1 MYRESSKLS
10 TWFLSRPKR
19 TGFIFFLSLLTLIS
33 LIVLQRY
40 LLFKENKSREI
51 TNILTGVEQNIH
63 QSLKNSYNVALMLAL
78 TVNDEGVPMNFDVIA
93 EKLVKSNSEFQAVQL
108 VPNGVIKY
116 LHSLKGNEGVLN
128 VDLFKSPA
136 ITQIEM
142 KRAIDS
148 REMYFQGPVKL
159 NQGGIGVVGRMPMFI
174 KGKFWGF
181 SVVVIKLD
189 TLFKNAGI
197 DNEKYKDYKF
207 QFSKVNA
214 ITKKEEFF
222 IPLNIH
228 YLKKQSKSIIFT
240 EGDWKLS
247 LINVNPYD
255 TWFNL
260 ISAILFGLGLAILST
275 YLLIKLLKKQAQLRV
290 QLRNKD
296 SQLVDTESKF
306 KNIFDNAAIG
316 IARIN
321 SKTGQILEVNQYLC
335 NFLGFNAAELME
347 KKIKSVIYQD
357 DLEEDR
363 VLFKKM
369 LAGEIRQFSTETRYV
384 NKNGSVNW
392 GNVIITP
399 LWNEGKEPSNH
410 ILILED
416 VMQRKIEEKTLIE
429 SQKRIESLI
438 NTIDGIVW
446 EANLQTH
453 ESIFISKKVEDILG
467 YSVEEWMSSPDFW
480 LQKLYP
486 EDRERMVIYVSKL
499 LPGNNQHVEEYRLYA
514 KDGSLVWIR
523 DIVTVIDE
531 PNQPVKLRGIMID
544 VTSHK
549 EAEAALDK
557 SYTLVSEQNKRLL
570 NFSYIVS
577 HNLRS
582 HASNILGISTL
593 IENAQNEEDRN
604 EMIQLLKT
612 VSTNLNETLL
622 NLNNIVSIQTSLD
635 VVVEPLN
642 LSEYVLRTLETQNV
656 QILSK
661 EAIVINEIDEDI
673 EVNFNKAYLESI
685 LLNLISNALRYSH
698 PDRVPII
705 NLTCVEENHQW
716 VLKVADNGV
725 GIDLN
730 KHGDK
735 MFGIYQTFNGNADAR
750 GFGLFISKNQI
761 DAMGGKIE
769 VESTLGEGTT
779 FKIYFKG

>member
-1 MYRESSKLS
+1 MYRESSNLS
-10 TWFLSRPKR
+10 NWFLSRPKR

-51 TNILTGVEQNIH
+51 TNILTGVEQNIQ
-63 QSLKNSYNVALMLAL
+63 QSLKNSYNVALTLAL
-78 TVNDEGVPMNFDVIA
+78 TVNDDGVPMNFEVIA
-93 EKLVKSNSEFQAVQL
+93 DKLVKSNPEFQAVQL

-116 LHSLKGNEGVLN
+116 LYPLKGNEGALN

-136 ITQIEM
+136 ITQLEM
-142 KRAIDS
+142 KKAID
-148 REMYFQGPVKL
+148 RKKMYFQGPVKL

-181 SVVVIKLD
+181 SAVVIKLD
-189 TLFKNAGI
+189 VLFKNAGI
-197 DNEKYKDYKF
+197 DNEKYQDYKF

-222 IPLNIH
+222 IPLNIN
-228 YLKKQSKSIIFT
+228 YLQKQSKSIIFT

-260 ISAILFGLGLAILST
+260 ISAILFGLGLTVLST
-275 YLLIKLLKKQAQLRV
+275 YLLIKLLKKQAELRV

-296 SQLVDTESKF
+296 TQLLDTESKF

-321 SKTGQILEVNQYLC
+321 SETGQILEVNQYLC
-335 NFLGFNAAELME
+335 NFLGFDAAELMQ
-347 KKIKSVIYQD
+347 KKIKTVIHHD
-357 DLEEDR
+357 DLNEDR
-363 VLFKKM
+363 ILFKK
-369 LAGEIRQFSTETRYV
+369 LFAGEIRQINREKRYV
-384 NKNGSVNW
+384 NKNGNVTW

-399 LWNEGKEPSNH
+399 LWNEGEEPSNH

-416 VMQRKIEEKTLIE
+416 VTQRKIEEKTLID

-446 EANLQTH
+446 EGDFDSH
-453 ESIFISKKVEDILG
+453 DCIFVSKKVEDILG
-467 YSVEEWMSSPDFW
+467 YSVEEWMSSAGFW
-480 LQKLYP
+480 LNHLHPDDRTRMLAYIEKLEP
-486 EDRERMVIYVSKL
+486 DTH
-499 LPGNNQHVEEYRLYA
+499 QHVEEYRFFA
-514 KDGSLVWIR
+514 KDGSIVWIR
-523 DIVTVIDE
+523 DIVTVIEE
-531 PNQPVKLRGIMID
+531 PNQPLKLRGIMID
-544 VTSHK
+544 VTKHK
-549 EAEAALDK
+549 EAQTALNK
-557 SYTLVSEQNKRLL
+557 SYTLVTEQNKRLL

-698 PDRVPII
+698 PDRMPVI
-705 NLTCVEENHQW
+705 NLTCVEEHHQW

-769 VESTLGEGTT
+769 VESTLGEGAT